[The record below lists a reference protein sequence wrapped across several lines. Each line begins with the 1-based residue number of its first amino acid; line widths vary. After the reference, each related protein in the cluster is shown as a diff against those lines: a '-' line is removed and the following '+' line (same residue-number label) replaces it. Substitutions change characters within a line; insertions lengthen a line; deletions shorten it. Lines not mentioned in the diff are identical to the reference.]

1 MLVTSLGMTAV
12 PVHVEPF
19 PTALLVIVNEPV
31 VQFTVDVVACALS
44 TWANPT
50 STNPTARINAT
61 RRTTR
66 LDTEPQ
72 PDTTLS

>member
-19 PTALLVIVNEPV
+19 PTTLSVIVNEPV

-50 STNPTARINAT
+50 WSCPVFVDTVGGGFDYAGTTSAR
-61 RRTTR
+61 
-66 LDTEPQ
+66 LVC
-72 PDTTLS
+72 S